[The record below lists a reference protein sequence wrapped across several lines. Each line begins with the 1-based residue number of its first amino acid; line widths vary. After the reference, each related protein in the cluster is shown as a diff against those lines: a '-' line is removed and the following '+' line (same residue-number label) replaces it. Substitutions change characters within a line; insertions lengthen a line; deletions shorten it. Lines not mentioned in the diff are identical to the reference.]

1 MVVLIAI
8 ALLVVSGVAYQRI
21 GLARDRRQFAA
32 PGMLVDVGGRRL
44 HVRCTGAG
52 TPAVIFEAGIAAS
65 SVSWSR
71 VQPQVAEFTRACS
84 YDRAG
89 LAWSDPGERDRCT
102 DTFVAELTRLLDA
115 GGIAPPYVL
124 VGHSFGGF
132 IIRAFARAHPEAVA
146 GLVFVDTL
154 HPEEWMDL
162 TPEQRRLLRG
172 GVFLSRVGGVLA
184 SVGIVRL
191 SLSLLTGGAPGV
203 PRRFSRMFGSRA
215 AALLEH
221 IVGEVQKL
229 PADVLP
235 SIQAHWSN
243 PRAFHGMAQHLAAL
257 PACSVE
263 LKHTPD
269 VGNVPVVVLSAADR
283 QARWLE
289 ADAALARS
297 SRAGRHTVSTKAGH
311 WIQLDD
317 PALIIEAVRDVVSYS
332 RSSREYL

>member
-1 MVVLIAI
+1 MI
-8 ALLVVSGVAYQRI
+8 ALLAVALLVGTGVVYQRV
-21 GLARDRRQFAA
+21 GLARDRRKHA
-32 PGMLVDVGGRRL
+32 PPGALVDVGGRRL
-44 HVRCTGAG
+44 HVRCTGTGA
-52 TPAVIFEAGIAAS
+52 PVVVFEAGIAAS

-71 VQPQVAEFTRACS
+71 VQPRVAEFTRACS

-89 LAWSDPGERDRCT
+89 LAWSDPGDRDRCT
-102 DTFVAELTRLLDA
+102 DTFVAELTRLLHA
-115 GGIAPPYVL
+115 GGITPPYVL

-154 HPEEWMDL
+154 HPDEWMDL
-162 TPEQRRLLRG
+162 TSEQRRLLRG
-172 GVFLSRVGGVLA
+172 GVFLSRVGGLLA
-184 SVGIVRL
+184 SVGVVRL

-257 PACSVE
+257 PGCSME
-263 LKHTPD
+263 LKQTPD
-269 VGNVPVVVLSAADR
+269 VEHVPVVVLSAADR
-283 QARWLE
+283 QTRWLE

-297 SRAGRHTVSTKAGH
+297 SPLGRHTVSAKAGH

-317 PALIIEAVRDVVSYS
+317 PDLVIEAVRDVVSYS
-332 RSSREYL
+332 RNSRDRL